1 MPFDRSHPLNVHAE
15 ATGEAPLAW
24 AWAIYRG
31 ADRFLILRSRP
42 EYEDRADALE
52 AGLKAASDVGRRLR
66 AEVVF
71 EELELFDHEPA

>member
-1 MPFDRSHPLNVHAE
+1 MPFDRSHPLNVRTE

-42 EYEDRADALE
+42 EYEDHADALE
-52 AGLKAASDVGRRLR
+52 AGLKAATDIGRRLGAMR
-66 AEVVF
+66 EIG
-71 EELELFDHEPA
+71 